1 MSKFI
6 VSANPASKKT
16 GIVLFK
22 DSGMCRLVIGIDPD
36 AQKSGIAI
44 YKDGVLEKL
53 EMWSFADIL
62 TAFRGMSESKP
73 SWVDVVI
80 VLEDVEAIRTTFL
93 RKGQNPAAMRK
104 IAQNVGQ
111 VKQTARL
118 IKEMAAGYCINIVMV
133 KPLGGLAKS
142 AKKNAD
148 LFKRLTGW
156 EGRSNEDT
164 RDAAMLALH
173 YIRME
178 SKKHG

>member
-1 MSKFI
+1 M
-6 VSANPASKKT
+6 
-16 GIVLFK
+16 
-22 DSGMCRLVIGIDPD
+22 
-36 AQKSGIAI
+36 
-44 YKDGVLEKL
+44 
-53 EMWSFADIL
+53 
-62 TAFRGMSESKP
+62 
-73 SWVDVVI
+73 
-80 VLEDVEAIRTTFL
+80 LEDVEAIKATFM

-118 IKEMAAGYCINIVMV
+118 IKEMADYFGVDIVMV

-178 SKKHG
+178 CKKHG